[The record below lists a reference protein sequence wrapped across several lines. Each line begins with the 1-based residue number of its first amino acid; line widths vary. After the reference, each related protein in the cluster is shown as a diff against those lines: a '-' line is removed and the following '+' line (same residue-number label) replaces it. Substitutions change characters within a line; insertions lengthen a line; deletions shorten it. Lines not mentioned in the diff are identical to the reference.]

1 MEMIKGIQGHGYY
14 DELVVPI
21 IENTAQERELTESLA
36 AAVCSFFLSF
46 TLFNHFN
53 LQVFIFDFQFF
64 LNDQTD

>member
-1 MEMIKGIQGHGYY
+1 MIKGIQGHGYY